1 MAERGGSAPQW
12 SRSGAFARDLLAP
25 RHWPG
30 WLAVGLLSA
39 LCLLPLVLRE
49 RLAQGVGGWFAR
61 HNAKRRRVVSI
72 NLETCFGALGEAERE
87 SLLTAC
93 FVHYVRS
100 ALDLPLVWW
109 ASRARLCRRARIEG
123 GEQLDAA
130 LAARG
135 RAILLACHHSALE
148 LAACRVMASHPVIGI
163 YKRQRNPLLDWL
175 SRHARSRQ
183 GGLLAERSDSLRPVV
198 RAVRDGRLLYYL
210 PDEDLSLKDSVFADF
225 FGVPKATLTGTARL
239 ARLCDAAVV
248 PVVARY
254 DAATRQY
261 VARFLPALEGFP
273 CGDAQADAERINR
286 ALEAMIADD
295 PAQYMWQLRLFR
307 NRPDGGPSL
316 YAE

>member
-1 MAERGGSAPQW
+1 MAERDADAPQW
-12 SRSGAFARDLLAP
+12 SRSGAFPRELLAP

-39 LCLLPLVLRE
+39 ISLLPLALRE
-49 RLAQGVGGWFAR
+49 RIAHGFGGWFAR
-61 HNAKRRRVVSI
+61 HNAKRRRVVRI
-72 NLETCFGALGEAERE
+72 NLQACFPQLDADARER
-87 SLLTAC
+87 LLSDC

-100 ALDLPLVWW
+100 VLDLPLVWW
-109 ASRARLCRRARIEG
+109 GSRARLCRRVRIEG

-130 LAARG
+130 LATRG

-148 LAACRVMASHPVIGI
+148 QVACRVVASHPVIGI

-183 GGLLAERSDSLRPVV
+183 GSLLAERSDSLRPVV

-248 PVVARY
+248 PVVACY
-254 DAATRQY
+254 DAAAQQY
-261 VARFLPALEGFP
+261 VARFLPALAGFP
-273 CGDAQADAERINR
+273 SGDAQADAECINR
-286 ALEAMIADD
+286 TLEAMIGAD